1 MNVRK
6 GSKPTVAA
14 RLRHVCSTS
23 ISRSRSRRLA
33 GPFSA
38 DIVAKR
44 FCASEGAI
52 LIQDPA
58 RIRNVDSKI
67 HSSRFDCC
75 AFLFYSVPAVTFAT
89 ISANSRLMQ
98 CSKDAHGL
106 QRSFDH
112 LVGALLEM

>member
-1 MNVRK
+1 MTGGYLLHR
-6 GSKPTVAA
+6 
-14 RLRHVCSTS
+14 
-23 ISRSRSRRLA
+23 ISLEL
-33 GPFSA
+33 A

-89 ISANSRLMQ
+89 ISARNGPAS
-98 CSKDAHGL
+98 DA
-106 QRSFDH
+106 
-112 LVGALLEM
+112 A